1 MLKVLG
7 KKGIGTRQDE
17 AADAALQSTHCQWF
31 VVFFFV
37 CLGDVLLIQTF

>member
-17 AADAALQSTHCQWF
+17 AADAALQPTHCQWF
-31 VVFFFV
+31 VVDF
-37 CLGDVLLIQTF
+37 CLFR